1 MVDIGIESAQ
11 SVLGEVT
18 SHFGLG
24 LERYTELNQIHH
36 SAWLEEASNHVGIVR
51 GKLGARWAM
60 VYTSFIEMARGLCSM
75 LIGHTGTWTQSSHIY
90 ANSQALQPITHL
102 FIDTHTHLINHLTG
116 RHAHFMGTPV
126 SRTHLTHKIHDSWTH
141 LTNDS

>member
-18 SHFGLG
+18 SHLGLG

-36 SAWLEEASNHVGIVR
+36 SAWIEEASNHVGIVR

-60 VYTSFIEMARGLCSM
+60 VYTSFIEMARGHYWLYAHRPHRH
-75 LIGHTGTWTQSSHIY
+75 LDTVNSHI
-90 ANSQALQPITHL
+90 
-102 FIDTHTHLINHLTG
+102 
-116 RHAHFMGTPV
+116 R
-126 SRTHLTHKIHDSWTH
+126 
-141 LTNDS
+141 